1 MKTRSGAVLLAL
13 ALAASAAAQ
22 PPAPGGPAASF
33 ETPPTLAASDVAP
46 AALLRGPHHTVAES
60 VPTDGWTT
68 RFTIRSDFGTF
79 EAAGREMLKT
89 RVEEVDALAR
99 LDEISRTSVFAESAK
114 KAATKPVRAVKA
126 VVDDPVET
134 AKGIPAGVGRFF
146 KRTYRKAKKGVEN
159 AKDAKADADARE
171 RGEDVP
177 VAPGPDAG
185 QSRGAAAGDVAKDVF
200 GWNSARRQWARR
212 LAIDPYTTNPQLSE
226 KLDDVAW
233 AAFSGGFAIGVAM
246 PGLPGPVG
254 TVQTA
259 SQLVWE
265 LSPVDLEARNE
276 KSLSLMGIEGR
287 TVRDFFRNGWFTPTL
302 QTRVVTALEALHGV
316 AGRRD
321 VIATAAIV
329 PSEEEARFLV
339 GAVELLARLHAK
351 ERPLERLAVE
361 EGMVSGRDRRDA
373 VVLPIPDDY
382 VSWTEEIAGV
392 FEGYRAG
399 PRAVFL
405 AGRLSPRARQEV
417 TAQGWSV
424 GEDVP

>member
-1 MKTRSGAVLLAL
+1 MKTCLAAVL
-13 ALAASAAAQ
+13 ALAAAGTAVAQ
-22 PPAPGGPAASF
+22 TLPAF
-33 ETPPTLAASDVAP
+33 EDPPTLAASDVAP

-79 EAAGREMLKT
+79 EAPGRAMLKT
-89 RVEEVDALAR
+89 RVEELDALAR
-99 LDEISRTSVFAESAK
+99 LDEISKTSVFAESAK
-114 KAATKPVRAVKA
+114 KAATKPYRAVKA
-126 VVDDPVET
+126 VVEDPVET

-146 KRTYRKAKKGVEN
+146 KRTYRKGRKAVEN

-171 RGEDVP
+171 RGENVP
-177 VAPGPDAG
+177 AAPGPDQG
-185 QSRGAAAGDVAKDVF
+185 QSKGAVAGDAAKDIF

-212 LAIDPYTTNPQLSE
+212 LAIDPYTTNEPLSE

-259 SQLVWE
+259 SQLVWD

-276 KSLSLMGIEGR
+276 RALSLMGIEGR

-302 QTRVVTALEALHGV
+302 QTRLVTALEALKGV
-316 AGRRD
+316 AGRRE
-321 VIATAAIV
+321 VIVTAALA
-329 PSEEEARFLV
+329 PSEEEAQFLV
-339 GAVELLARLHAK
+339 GAVEMLATLHEK
-351 ERPLERLAVE
+351 DVPLERLAVD
-361 EGMVSGRDRRDA
+361 EGMVSGRDRTDA

-392 FEGYRAG
+392 FEAYAPARAKG
-399 PRAVFL
+399 VWL
-405 AGRLSPRARQEV
+405 AGRLSPRAKDAAGALGFAV
-417 TAQGWSV
+417 H
-424 GEDVP
+424 EDVR